1 MLDVNEEIGG
11 ILLKDF
17 DAFILSCGLTREW
30 HDEIYSITYIGGGYL
45 LRVDLEHFETEEAE
59 YYFNELLKDPDP
71 FQLMD
76 LLYVTI
82 IEFDFDNKFAHSVIY
97 PTNRKKV
104 NEFLQKLSICLRL
117 DEYISELYSKWAKI
131 RLSVIDFMKS
141 FKLEKT
147 SDDFMLDQDDEFSI
161 TFGDAILFYMNFWDG
176 VLRMSCYY
184 TKVIVEVQK
193 TLNLEEL
200 IYKELEFI
208 EDGYKIKS

>member
-45 LRVDLEHFETEEAE
+45 LKVDLEYFETEEAE

-76 LLYVTI
+76 LLYVTT
-82 IEFDFDNKFAHSVIY
+82 IEFDFDNKFVHSIIY

-131 RLSVIDFMKS
+131 RLSVIDFMKL